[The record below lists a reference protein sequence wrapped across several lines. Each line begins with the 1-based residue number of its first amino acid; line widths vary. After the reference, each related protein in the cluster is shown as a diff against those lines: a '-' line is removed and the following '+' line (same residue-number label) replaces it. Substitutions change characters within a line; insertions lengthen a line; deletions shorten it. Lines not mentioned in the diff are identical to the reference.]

1 MMQQII
7 LDFMNQYG
15 YFAILFLIAMETIFP
30 PIPSEIILTFGGFM
44 TIHTDMNLI
53 LVIIFATIG
62 SLIGA
67 TILYYVGCIFNKE
80 RLIQFSEGK
89 IGKKLR
95 FKKQEI
101 EKADQW
107 FIKKGYY
114 TVFFCRFIPVVR
126 SLISIPAG
134 MSKMSFSVFFAL
146 TLIGSLLWNTVLIVL
161 GYVMGDQWEIIASWV
176 NLYSKALFLLLIILI
191 LLVTLYYFNKRKKK

>member
-1 MMQQII
+1 MQQII

-15 YFAILFLIAMETIFP
+15 YFAIFLLITLETIFP

-44 TIHTDMNLI
+44 TLHTDMNVV
-53 LVIIFATIG
+53 LVIVFATIG
-62 SLIGA
+62 SLVGA
-67 TILYYVGCIFNKE
+67 TILYYVGRIFNKE
-80 RLIQFSEGK
+80 RLEQFTESK
-89 IGKKLR
+89 LGKKLH
-95 FKKQEI
+95 FKKQNI

-134 MSKMSFSVFFAL
+134 MSEMSFSVFFVL
-146 TLIGSLLWNTVLIVL
+146 TLIGSLLWNTILIVL
-161 GYVMGDQWEIIASWV
+161 GYVMGDQWETIVSWV
-176 NLYSKALFLLLIILI
+176 NLYSKAFFLLFIIIIL
-191 LLVTLYYFNKRKKK
+191 LFALYYFNKRKRK